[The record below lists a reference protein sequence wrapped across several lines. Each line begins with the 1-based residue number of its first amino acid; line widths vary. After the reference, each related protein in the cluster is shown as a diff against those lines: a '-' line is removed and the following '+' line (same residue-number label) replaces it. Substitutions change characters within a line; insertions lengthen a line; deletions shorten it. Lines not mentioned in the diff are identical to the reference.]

1 MNAVP
6 IDDDNSMRF
15 AIQYNPDRP
24 FTADERQSIMAR
36 NMLMDP
42 ADPSRRLKRLDNDY
56 LIDRA
61 AQKKTLMAGIWP
73 IPEQDYAVTE
83 SMGAIADRTKEHLYP
98 ADAAIIR
105 LRQMLIRA
113 ARNVEAGQEPAGV
126 DPSIPFDKIRSEEII
141 IGPAEDPW
149 AIAVE
154 AGETAQRGER
164 LLV

>member
-1 MNAVP
+1 
-6 IDDDNSMRF
+6 MR
-15 AIQYNPDRP
+15 P
-24 FTADERQSIMAR
+24 S
-36 NMLMDP
+36 
-42 ADPSRRLKRLDNDY
+42 PSRRLKRLDNEY

-73 IPEQDYAVTE
+73 IPEQDYAMTE
-83 SMGAIADRTKEHLYP
+83 SMGPMVDRTKEHLYP

-113 ARNVEAGQEPAGV
+113 AKNLEAGREPPGL
-126 DPSIPFDKIRSEEII
+126 DPSIPFEKIRSEEII
-141 IGPAEDPW
+141 IGPEADPW
-149 AIAVE
+149 QIAAE

>member
-1 MNAVP
+1 
-6 IDDDNSMRF
+6 
-15 AIQYNPDRP
+15 
-24 FTADERQSIMAR
+24 
-36 NMLMDP
+36 MLMDP
-42 ADPSRRLKRLDNDY
+42 ADPTRRLKRRDNDY

-83 SMGAIADRTKEHLYP
+83 SMGAIADRTREHLYP

-113 ARNVEAGQEPAGV
+113 AKNLEAGQEPPGL
-126 DPSIPFDKIRSEEII
+126 DPSIPFEKIRSEEII
-141 IGPAEDPW
+141 IGPADDSW
-149 AIAVE
+149 QIAAE